1 MAALKS
7 ESSSRKAI
15 ITFIVC
21 LILAVLMRWSNSH
34 ELAKIDSMGV
44 EAFLSHKRQLLA
56 MPLPTL
62 LLCMLAFAGVYRG
75 LYKLVAYVL
84 RHFFPDDRGEA
95 PESRVPKPVR
105 VSTRDWT
112 VDQKRASG
120 VTIDAEI
127 PPSSRS

>member
-1 MAALKS
+1 MAAPKS
-7 ESSSRKAI
+7 ESSSRKAT

-21 LILAVLMRWSNSH
+21 LLLALLMRWSNSR
-34 ELAKIDSMGV
+34 ELARIDSMGV
-44 EAFLSHKRQLLA
+44 EAFLSQKRQLLA

-62 LLCMLAFAGVYRG
+62 LLCMLAFAGIYRG

-84 RHFFPDDRGEA
+84 RHLFPDDRVEK

-112 VDQKRASG
+112 VDQKHASG
-120 VTIDAEI
+120 VTIDAET
-127 PPSSRS
+127 PPSSRT